1 MKTRP
6 GFLPVGGEKY
16 PLWHALI
23 DEAQFTDLARQ
34 IREKKPY
41 PFRAVVGFGLNH
53 RIAPGSDRLA
63 EALKTLDFLV
73 DVDLFLTDTAEA
85 LRHRAAGLH
94 LL

>member
-6 GFLPVGGEKY
+6 GFSPVGGEKY

-34 IREKKPY
+34 IPGEKALSPSGGGGV
-41 PFRAVVGFGLNH
+41 RVNH

-73 DVDLFLTDTAEA
+73 DVDLFLTDTAK
-85 LRHRAAGLH
+85 LC
-94 LL
+94 